1 MGALTSRQNI
11 GVEEVDITV
20 NHAYRYPPKSGNYF
34 SSHFIMG
41 GERFDTAQP
50 EMYLFGEN
58 TDLNFLGSRPAPF
71 PYPAPSAS
79 EPSRTLKSLVNI
91 RKESL
96 RFVRIVDDSLS
107 LKEPENR
114 AANTQ
119 FNIEFTFD
127 CDVRCAITIMYFC
140 TEEVTSSG
148 LIYTPRDPSMNSE
161 TYHYKRGANQQF
173 SQVCHVFDP
182 SQYPEESLLYSFDR
196 EVIPIVIYCLAE
208 EGEEPFQS
216 HATIAVVEKHSDGYS
231 LKPLKQKLF
240 VDGLCYLLQEIY
252 GIENKNTESK
262 IAADDDPDDNGAECV
277 ICMCDLRD
285 TLILPCRHLCLCNCC
300 ADSLR
305 YQANNCPICRAP
317 FRALLQ
323 IKALQKSNGENVPA
337 GYEAVSLI
345 EALNGPSVL
354 PQQPTA
360 PPYQNMYVQLPQSAA
375 DGGLDGSLDD
385 SDVREYQDNFKSSK
399 ATELEDSTTQ
409 TDRPSSLY
417 DGSEI
422 VAKGAATQ
430 MRMSVLMAQE
440 SEESLEGKTEK
451 SSSPPPPVSKIN
463 KNSFPEDSV
472 LTKCE
477 ATKSK
482 ESHDGA
488 VKKRTKSSSGSST
501 VGCQSSPMASARIK
515 ETSLCTNDADDV
527 QELTE
532 TLSLLDDLSTEPKKV
547 SEAISSVPKS
557 MVSEKDKLGNHGE
570 EQSQDGNFQS
580 SISNF
585 GGSEEAVTIDIDKDH
600 PHPSSKVEDSVPADF
615 NGMSAASKM
624 GHVSRS
630 FDGGIGQSDQLG
642 TPLERA
648 ARKGKHKTNRSSGTK
663 NKKNSRGYT
672 ASPNVETM
680 NSNTEELMPGTQ
692 AESQSLPGTPLSHS
706 SAHLILTENHA
717 KELEKKC

>member
-114 AANTQ
+114 AVNTQ

-173 SQVCHVFDP
+173 SQVCHIFDP

-305 YQANNCPICRAP
+305 AP

-323 IKALQKSNGENVPA
+323 IKALQKNNGENVPA

-385 SDVREYQDNFKSSK
+385 SDVREYQDNFKTSK

-440 SEESLEGKTEK
+440 SEESLEGKTEM
-451 SSSPPPPVSKIN
+451 SASPPPVSKIN

-482 ESHDGA
+482 ELHDGA

-557 MVSEKDKLGNHGE
+557 LVSEKDKLGNHEE
-570 EQSQDGNFQS
+570 EQSQGGNYPS

-585 GGSEEAVTIDIDKDH
+585 GGGEEAVTIDIDKDH

-692 AESQSLPGTPLSHS
+692 PESQSLPGTPLSHS
-706 SAHLILTENHA
+706 SAL
-717 KELEKKC
+717 